1 MLLIKNAK
9 ILTMAGPDI
18 ERGDILIDGGKI
30 SAVGENLKAP
40 QGTEII
46 DASGPV
52 GAARFRGR
60 ALPPRHVG
68 GRHGLR
74 GRGRQR
80 GDRPRDAAPA
90 GHRRDQPRGP
100 CFREAREAGVTTACT
115 GPGSANVI
123 GGQFA
128 AVKTWGV
135 RIDDMILRE
144 PLALKAALGENPKR
158 TYSEQKKS
166 PSTRMA
172 SAALFREA
180 MVSAQEYKKKM
191 GGEHAPERSLKMEIL
206 VDALEGRLPVKIHA
220 HRADDILTAIR
231 IAKEFGLNYSIE
243 HCTEGYMIPEILL
256 RENVKIIV
264 GPLLSERS
272 KIELKNLTYEAPRIL
287 HEAGVKFALMTDH
300 PVIPLQY
307 LPVTAALA
315 VREGLETHGARGHH
329 GQRRGDRG
337 HRGPRGQPRAR
348 QGRRHRAFRRQPAG
362 LPREGAAR
370 VHQRAGSIS
379 IGNKLQFCV
388 FLQIQWPAAILRLG
402 LYSCIYAGN
411 WLPIFM
417 W

>member
-9 ILTMAGPDI
+9 VLTMAGPDV
-18 ERGDILIDGGKI
+18 ERGCILIDDGKI
-30 SAVGENLKAP
+30 VQVGEGLSAP
-40 QGTEII
+40 QGTETLDAQGMWALPGFVDAHCHLGMWEDGMGFEGADGNEATDPVTPQMRAI
-46 DASGPV
+46 DAINPV
-52 GAARFRGR
+52 
-60 ALPPRHVG
+60 
-68 GRHGLR
+68 
-74 GRGRQR
+74 
-80 GDRPRDAAPA
+80 D
-90 GHRRDQPRGP
+90 P

-158 TYSEQKKS
+158 TYSEQKKA

-172 SAALFREA
+172 NAAIFREA
-180 MVSAQEYKKKM
+180 MVAAQEYKRKL
-191 GGEHAPERSLKMEIL
+191 GGENPPDRSLKMEIL

-231 IAKEFGLNYSIE
+231 ISKEFGLNYSIE
-243 HCTEGYMIPEILL
+243 HCTEGYMMPEVLR
-256 RENVKIIV
+256 RENVKVIV

-272 KIELKNLTYEAPRIL
+272 KIELRNLTYEAPRIL

-315 VREGLETHGARGHH
+315 VREGLPERVALEAITVNAAEIAGIA
-329 GQRRGDRG
+329 
-337 HRGPRGQPRAR
+337 
-348 QGRRHRAFRRQPAG
+348 GRVGSLAPGKDADIALFSGNPLDFRVKAQIVYINGKEVFRRA
-362 LPREGAAR
+362 
-370 VHQRAGSIS
+370 
-379 IGNKLQFCV
+379 
-388 FLQIQWPAAILRLG
+388 
-402 LYSCIYAGN
+402 
-411 WLPIFM
+411 
-417 W
+417 